1 MKLHHDTFP
10 TPVGDFSV
18 AFAAD
23 GTIHATAFGGQRALQ
38 SRLARGHELASARAM
53 PAIRKAVAAYFRN
66 GSTKF
71 TVKLEPQGTTFQQ
84 KVWAELLRIPSGKT
98 CTYGDIARR
107 LGSSPR
113 AVGRANAT
121 NPICL
126 FIPCHRVI
134 GADGTLTGYA
144 FGEPIKQHLLKHEGA
159 LNPALS

>member
-10 TPVGDFSV
+10 TPVGDFSI
-18 AFAAD
+18 AFSAD
-23 GTIHATAFGGQRALQ
+23 GAIHATAFGGRRALQ
-38 SRLARGHELASARAM
+38 SRIARGHELASARPA
-53 PAIRKAVAAYFRN
+53 PAIRKTVAAYFQN
-66 GSTKF
+66 GTAKCAL
-71 TVKLEPQGTTFQQ
+71 KLNPQGSAFQQ
-84 KVWAELLRIPSGKT
+84 KVWAELLRIPPGETLS
-98 CTYGDIARR
+98 YGDIARR

-144 FGEPIKQHLLKHEGA
+144 FGEETKRRLLIHEGA
-159 LNPALS
+159 LSADSV